1 MCANCYK
8 QRKLVSATYMS
19 ASNKERLWVAAIGL
33 VATSGLVTSA
43 RRLVAVVLG
52 RRAIA
57 TAAVLVGALSRL
69 GRLGTLRGSVDTAS
83 QGGNTN
89 GRSGDLLQAQR
100 AASLGLGGR
109 GRSSG
114 SQGEQSENSR
124 ELHRWLVVVEEGWRV
139 GCWWFQAYPQAGRG
153 SPFIPEGFP
162 FFPSQGE
169 MR

>member
-1 MCANCYK
+1 MGSGHRAGSHLGAGNL
-8 QRKLVSATYMS
+8 R
-19 ASNKERLWVAAIGL
+19 EAAGSRG
-33 VATSGLVTSA
+33 VGAAGN
-43 RRLVAVVLG
+43 R
-52 RRAIA
+52 A

-139 GCWWFQAYPQAGRG
+139 GCWWFQAHPQAGRG